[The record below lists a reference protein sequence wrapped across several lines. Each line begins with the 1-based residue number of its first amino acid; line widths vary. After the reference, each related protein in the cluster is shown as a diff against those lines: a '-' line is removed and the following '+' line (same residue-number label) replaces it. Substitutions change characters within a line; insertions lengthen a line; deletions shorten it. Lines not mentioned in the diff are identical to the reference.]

1 MKKLTFTFALAFLML
16 SCSAQEKFATKFK
29 GEKPSVING
38 QITMCE
44 KNEFGTYTV
53 SVVTREYGEVK
64 IYWVPCTARLLS
76 IPVYVAKNGTLHYR
90 KT

>member
-1 MKKLTFTFALAFLML
+1 MKKLTFTFALAFIML

-29 GEKPSVING
+29 DAKPSVING
-38 QITMCE
+38 QVTKFQ

-53 SVVTREYGEVK
+53 SVITKEYGKVE
-64 IYWVPCTARLLS
+64 IHSVPPTAFLLA
-76 IPVYVAKNGTLHYR
+76 IPVYVAKNGTLNYR

>member
-1 MKKLTFTFALAFLML
+1 MKKLTFAFAFAFLIL
-16 SCSAQEKFATKFK
+16 SCSAQDKFATKFK

-44 KNEFGTYTV
+44 KNEFGSYTV
-53 SVVTREYGEVK
+53 SVITREYGKVK
-64 IYWVPCTARLLS
+64 IHWVPRTARLIA
-76 IPVYVAKNGTLHYR
+76 IPVFVANDGDLHYR